1 MERPAWAPAE
11 LDLDRPNAARMYDY
25 YLGGSHNFAVDRELA
40 GRVLEAWPDMP
51 RAAQANR
58 AFLRRAVRF
67 LAERG
72 VRQFLDI
79 GSGIPTVGNV
89 HEVAQ
94 AAAPDARV
102 VYVDTDPVAVAHS
115 RAILAGDAQTAVVQ
129 ADGRD
134 PAGLLVHPG
143 RDRPARPA
151 TGRSG
156 CSWSRCCTSSP
167 TRATRAASWPATP
180 PASPQA
186 AGWSSR
192 TPAPNA
198 PGVRSWRSCTRR
210 PRPDPDC
217 AAGAT
222 GDAASPGSNWSS
234 PGSVP
239 AGLAAG
245 LPGRRAGDAR
255 WASGFYGVGCSVDVN
270 RRSRGSGRTRRP
282 ALRSPAQREPA
293 SGRWP
298 PCRPG
303 DQLRR
308 DRPPRTRR
316 LPAAASPAAGRAL
329 SRSRSAPPRRTG
341 GRDLIAAHFTGPEIS
356 GRLVKMLGTRLLRG
370 PRSGPPDTG
379 PGWRRCSARPP
390 PGTPGH

>member
-40 GRVLEAWPDMP
+40 GKVLEAWPDMP

-67 LAERG
+67 LLDQG

-134 PAGLLVHPG
+134 PAGLLAHPGVTGLLDLRRPVGLLMVALLHFVLRRGRPARHPG
-143 RDRPARPA
+143 RVRR
-151 TGRSG
+151 R
-156 CSWSRCCTSSP
+156 
-167 TRATRAASWPATP
+167 
-180 PASPQA
+180 ASPRA

-192 TPAPNA
+192 TAAPTPRPAW
-198 PGVRSWRSCTRR
+198 RSWRSCTSR
-210 PRPDPDC
+210 PRPRSRC
-217 AAGAT
+217 AAGA
-222 GDAASPGSNWSS
+222 SWN
-234 PGSVP
+234 
-239 AGLAAG
+239 
-245 LPGRRAGDAR
+245 
-255 WASGFYGVGCSVDVN
+255 C
-270 RRSRGSGRTRRP
+270 
-282 ALRSPAQREPA
+282 
-293 SGRWP
+293 
-298 PCRPG
+298 C
-303 DQLRR
+303 
-308 DRPPRTRR
+308 
-316 LPAAASPAAGRAL
+316 
-329 SRSRSAPPRRTG
+329 
-341 GRDLIAAHFTGPEIS
+341 
-356 GRLVKMLGTRLLRG
+356 
-370 PRSGPPDTG
+370 
-379 PGWRRCSARPP
+379 
-390 PGTPGH
+390 